1 MQSNTTQIYQ
11 QPTMALWQYYPVSY
25 TDYKSRGSESDRAY
39 RVFGALLHENV
50 QFHLGTQD

>member
-1 MQSNTTQIYQ
+1 MT
-11 QPTMALWQYYPVSY
+11 LWQYYPVSY